1 MQFLGFFLVF
11 IALVAGIFGIVQL
24 LKEKKILSAPFKRT
38 GEIAANPAVADAKGI
53 VSCEGAVQPLQAF
66 AAPCSGQPCLY
77 FEVEII
83 REWEKTVTT
92 EDGVKTEKG
101 KDTLQTVK
109 SGPVFALNDGS
120 GPVNVNPDGGMD
132 VELDKSFEQAQ
143 NVSYGTVIFGQFRAE
158 VPAAGGDKYT
168 RAIKAVEKIVP
179 PGGNLFVMGQIDNG
193 QISKPKGMLGS
204 LRASRK
210 GREALIGSTKK
221 KKTIGLAAA
230 GAMMLPG
237 LGLSIFADPPAPVSH
252 VAGDSPCNILDESKA
267 SEVCSGKIYN
277 DDGSNVPLK
286 VTQAGT
292 FVIQGGPPRGKKIPV
307 IASLA
312 VKDATGKM
320 FATDVHETAKVD
332 LEPGDYTINIK
343 DSIPGDA
350 AHFKGGFSYELSV
363 KRTALAPAA
372 SAAPVASATAPAVD
386 TTTTT
391 AAAMPAKANGGAVK
405 ATSTLVIKPTGS
417 VKPAAPASA
426 KPAASAPK
434 K

>member
-1 MQFLGFFLVF
+1 MQFLGFFLIFV
-11 IALVAGIFGIVQL
+11 ALLAGVFGIVQL
-24 LKEKKILSAPFKRT
+24 LREKKILSAPFKRT
-38 GEIAANPAVADAKGI
+38 GEVAANPAVADAKGI

-120 GPVNVNPDGGMD
+120 GPVHVNPDGGMD

-179 PGGNLFVMGQIDNG
+179 PGGNLFVMGQLENG
-193 QISKPKGMLGS
+193 QIGKPKGMLGT

-230 GAMMLPG
+230 GVMMLPG

-252 VAGDSPCNILDESKA
+252 AAGDSPCNILDQSKPN
-267 SEVCSGKIYN
+267 EVCTGKIYN
-277 DDGSNVPLK
+277 DDGSDVPLK

-292 FVIQGGPPRGKKIPV
+292 FMVQGGPPKGKKIPV
-307 IASLA
+307 IASLT

-320 FATDVHETAKVD
+320 FAADSRETATVE
-332 LEPGDYTINIK
+332 LQPGEYTINIK

-350 AHFKGGFSYELSV
+350 AHFKGGFSYELAV
-363 KRTALAPAA
+363 KRTSLAPSA
-372 SAAPVASATAPAVD
+372 SATPVASASAPAVD

-391 AAAMPAKANGGAVK
+391 AAAIPAKAGGPAK
-405 ATSTLVIKPTGS
+405 ATSTLVVKPTTS

>member
-11 IALVAGIFGIVQL
+11 LAAAAGIFGIVQL
-24 LKEKKILSAPFKRT
+24 LREKKILAAPFKRT
-38 GEIAANPAVADAKGI
+38 GEVASNPASADAKGI

-66 AAPCSGQPCLY
+66 VAPCSGQPCLY
-77 FEVEII
+77 FEVEIV

-109 SGPVFALNDGS
+109 SGPVFAVNDGS
-120 GPVNVNPDGGMD
+120 GPVQVNPEGGMD

-179 PGGNLFVMGQIDNG
+179 PGGNLFVMGQLENG
-193 QISKPKGMLGS
+193 HIIKPKGMLGT

-210 GREALIGSTKK
+210 GRDALVGGTKK
-221 KKTIGLAAA
+221 KKVIGLAAA
-230 GAMMLPG
+230 GVMMLPG
-237 LGLSIFADPPAPVSH
+237 MGLSIFADAPKP
-252 VAGDSPCNILDESKA
+252 VAAGESACNILDESKGGEA
-267 SEVCSGKIYN
+267 CSGKITS
-277 DDGSNVPLK
+277 DDGSNVPFK
-286 VTQAGT
+286 VTQAGS
-292 FVIQGGPPRGKKIPV
+292 FLIQGGPPKGKKIPV
-307 IASLA
+307 IAA
-312 VKDATGKM
+312 IGVKDAAGK
-320 FATDVHETAKVD
+320 AYAAEAHESAEVK
-332 LEPGDYTINIK
+332 LAPGDYTINIK

-350 AHFKGGFSYELSV
+350 AHFKGGFSFELTV
-363 KRTALAPAA
+363 KRLALDT
-372 SAAPVASATAPAVD
+372 APVASGSAAPEVD

-391 AAAMPAKANGGAVK
+391 GAAMPVK
-405 ATSTLVIKPTGS
+405 LTPATSTLVVKPTTS
-417 VKPAAPASA
+417 VKPATSAPVKPAPA
-426 KPAASAPK
+426 KPAASAHGK